1 MPKAKVICQYE
12 VMEIGL
18 TLTAILSGAF
28 IGSVLGFIGAGGA
41 MVSVPI
47 FLYLFDFSPVA
58 ATTASLAVVFLAAVA
73 GLAPKIRSKEVLI
86 KEGSI
91 IWALGLV
98 TNIGF
103 GLIVAQI
110 ADQIILIGFSLVL
123 IGAAY
128 SMLRSPITNLPEKRM
143 STWALVLLSL
153 VIGSI
158 TGLFGIGGGFLAI
171 PVLVLFFN
179 TSQNKAAGT
188 SLLIISLN
196 CLTALI
202 AKFSIWEQINWSYP
216 LIIAVAAV
224 FTAQATSRLAS
235 RTPTVHLKQGFAL
248 LLIALATFTIFT
260 QAI

>member
-1 MPKAKVICQYE
+1 
-12 VMEIGL
+12 
-18 TLTAILSGAF
+18 
-28 IGSVLGFIGAGGA
+28 
-41 MVSVPI
+41 
-47 FLYLFDFSPVA
+47 
-58 ATTASLAVVFLAAVA
+58 
-73 GLAPKIRSKEVLI
+73 
-86 KEGSI
+86 
-91 IWALGLV
+91 V